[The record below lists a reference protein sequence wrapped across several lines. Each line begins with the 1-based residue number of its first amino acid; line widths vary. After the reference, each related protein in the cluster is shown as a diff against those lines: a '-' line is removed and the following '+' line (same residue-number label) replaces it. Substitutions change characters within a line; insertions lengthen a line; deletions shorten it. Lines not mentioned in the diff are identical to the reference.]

1 MEKGEIYQNECSEI
15 ISVITDLVGEICEEV
30 RDIKDED
37 LVEPFK
43 EIEPDEKFLDYME
56 VIEKKFFYLYIT
68 FKAKKQEIKM
78 KKVEAA
84 LKLLAS
90 LRLIEKNVEFSARN
104 INFRKGFK
112 IVEKEEK
119 ITPYSKKID

>member
-1 MEKGEIYQNECSEI
+1 MEKGEIDQNECSEI
-15 ISVITDLVGEICEEV
+15 ISVITDLVGDICEEA
-30 RDIKDED
+30 RGIKDED

-56 VIEKKFFYLYIT
+56 FIEKRFFYLYVT

-84 LKLLAS
+84 LRLLAS

-112 IVEKEEK
+112 IVEKKEK